1 LQLVIIGS
9 GTAVPQKDRSAPCY
23 LLRTSSGDVLMD
35 LGPGSI
41 WGVAR
46 HTGVSVRDVHAIVL
60 SHLHMDH
67 CGDLAPFLFA
77 HRAEQLARTSP
88 LHLLGPPGLSAH
100 LDDLRNVWKK
110 WVEPAGFDLNVLER
124 DGHEKTPAYIMGDL
138 RFHAA
143 PTNHSLFNLAWRVD
157 GADGS
162 GVLFTGDGEITR
174 PLVELGRIAPH
185 TLISECAAGPGE
197 TLPGHLNPGQ
207 AGELAA
213 QCGSSKLV
221 LSHINPGQDPET
233 LVTFAR
239 KQFDGEVV
247 VAEDGMEIEV

>member
-1 LQLVIIGS
+1 
-9 GTAVPQKDRSAPCY
+9 
-23 LLRTSSGDVLMD
+23 
-35 LGPGSI
+35 
-41 WGVAR
+41 
-46 HTGVSVRDVHAIVL
+46 
-60 SHLHMDH
+60 MDH

-77 HRAEQLARTSP
+77 LRAEQLARISP
-88 LHLLGPPGLSAH
+88 LYLLGPSGLNAH
-100 LDDLRNVWKK
+100 LDDLKNVWQK

-143 PTNHSLFNLAWRVD
+143 PTNHSLFNLAWRID
-157 GADGS
+157 DADGS

-197 TLPGHLNPGQ
+197 NLPGHLNPEQ

-221 LSHINPGQDPET
+221 LSHISPGQDPET